1 MSRKLVVFN
10 DSSWRTPEKRS
21 RQRSVP
27 GNALLAAECLLPETC
42 DGTRQIAL
50 VQSDQD
56 NSSITRRV
64 QRLLGTGIRSEIFTA
79 YKFLAQNYLPGDEI
93 FLFGASRG
101 GYIMQRLAEMIS
113 ISGLLTSGSL
123 DQISKAYLYA
133 QLANEA
139 RKGPSG
145 QSLRAN
151 FDSRDTL
158 ITLLG
163 VWDGVGNQGVPTTGL
178 RALTRLWT
186 ENLRPEL
193 PENILSTYQA
203 LALDEHDVSLH
214 PHIWTGTQGHHHAVV
229 EQVWFAGRHQNIT
242 GGRRDC
248 RLSDIPFRWMISK
261 ADKHGL
267 AFDPEKVKDLSSPDP
282 MGTLA
287 DGFLDQRLRRG
298 EKQVRQPGIAETHFA
313 RKQMPGTERIHYTV
327 KEKLSHDKD
336 YKAHALAA
344 LPEDSLSLAYDEGL
358 KEYLERKHHRL
369 AINSP
374 ASLVLGQR
382 RYNGNILDVSEG
394 GARLWLQLDV
404 PVGTPVILRSSAL
417 DQQDVQGEIVWKKD
431 NSVGVSFEEDLVF
444 TSQTS
449 SSNRTIH

>member
-10 DSSWRTPEKRS
+10 DTSWRTPEKRS

-27 GNALLAAECLLPETC
+27 GNALLAADCLLPETL

-50 VQSDQD
+50 VQTDQD
-56 NSSITRRV
+56 RSMISRRIN
-64 QRLLGTGIRSEIFTA
+64 RLFGTGIRRDIFNA

-93 FLFGASRG
+93 YLLGAGRG
-101 GYIMQRLAEMIS
+101 GYMMQRLAEMVS

-133 QLANEA
+133 QLADEA

-151 FDSRDTL
+151 FNSREVL
-158 ITLLG
+158 ITFLG
-163 VWDGVGNQGVPTTGL
+163 VWDGVGNDGVPTLGL
-178 RALTRLWT
+178 KTLTKLWT
-186 ENLRPEL
+186 DNLRPVL

-203 LALDEHDVSLH
+203 LALDEHDTSLC
-214 PHIWTGTQGHHHAVV
+214 PHIWTGTSNRDYALI
-229 EQVWFAGRHQNIT
+229 EQVWFAGRHQNVT

-267 AFDPEKVKDLSSPDP
+267 AFDPVKVKDLSSPDP
-282 MGTLA
+282 MGTVA
-287 DGFLDQRLRRG
+287 DGFLDQRLKRG
-298 EKQVRQPGIAETHFA
+298 EKHARQPGIAETHFA

-327 KEKLSHDKD
+327 KEKLSHDED
-336 YKAHALAA
+336 YKAHALAS
-344 LPEDSLSLAYDEGL
+344 LPENSLSFAYDEGL
-358 KEYLERKHHRL
+358 KEYLERRHYRL
-369 AINSP
+369 PINSP

-394 GARLWLQLDV
+394 GARLWLQLDA
-404 PVGTPVILRSSAL
+404 PVGTPVTVRSSAL
-417 DQQDVQGEIVWKKD
+417 DQRDVQGEIVWTRD
-431 NSVGVSFEEDLVF
+431 NAVGVSFDEDLAFGEKVPV
-444 TSQTS
+444 S
-449 SSNRTIH
+449 SRTIH